1 MPIKIIGHRP
11 RVMVSDLGRFLEA
24 SGTATDDLVTAIE
37 KLNYFIDHQVT
48 DEIQQEVLGSIARS
62 LTEATKT
69 IVSSGSSTATELVKL
84 LPEEDADTQ

>member
-1 MPIKIIGHRP
+1 MPTEEPGLKFS
-11 RVMVSDLGRFLEA
+11 VLGRFLES

-37 KLNYFIDHQVT
+37 KLNNFIVHEVT
-48 DEIQQEVLGSIARS
+48 DEKQQEELGSIARS

-69 IVSSGSSTATELVKL
+69 IVSSGSSAATELVKL